1 MKSDRKSLVQVRTI
15 TSGRPAADDRC
26 AGPSSTM
33 RCGDAPERRLAF
45 LSIYI
50 VSARPR
56 RHSGRSEIRRTC
68 GVSKIC
74 SVTHRLR
81 RLKNITSCRNR
92 ALRVALSQELL
103 VTSQTARVTIA
114 IDHVRVSHRDRVKP
128 ANAKLTTDLR
138 RCEPRPAACR
148 PCRPCSTR
156 LDAMT
161 AAAIESGDWASLGPE
176 HACGY
181 LPIAGLLMEANRRNL
196 KARQI

>member
-1 MKSDRKSLVQVRTI
+1 MPALSCAI
-15 TSGRPAADDRC
+15 TTGDRC
-26 AGPSSTM
+26 AGHSSTM
-33 RCGDAPERRLAF
+33 RCDGALERHSAF
-45 LSIYI
+45 QLICI

-114 IDHVRVSHRDRVKP
+114 IDHGRVSHRGRVKL

-156 LDAMT
+156 LDATT

-196 KARQI
+196 KARQIVGSNRDIG